1 MSTPTDDRRDL
12 VTVFAS
18 MRAAPGK
25 EDELRR
31 WLESVV
37 EPTTN
42 EVGCVNYDLHQ
53 GIEDP
58 AAFFFYENWET
69 AEQLDAHRQTPHM
82 VAFAD
87 VLDDLL
93 DESGL
98 TVHRVR
104 RIR

>member
-1 MSTPTDDRRDL
+1 MTTPTDDRRDL

-25 EDELRR
+25 EDEL
-31 WLESVV
+31 
-37 EPTTN
+37 
-42 EVGCVNYDLHQ
+42 HQ

-58 AAFFFYENWET
+58 AAFYFYENWET
-69 AEQLDAHRQTPHM
+69 AEQLDAHRETPHM
-82 VAFAD
+82 TEFAA

-98 TVHRVR
+98 TVHRAR
-104 RIR
+104 RIG

>member
-1 MSTPTDDRRDL
+1 
-12 VTVFAS
+12 

-31 WLESVV
+31 WLESVI
-37 EPTTN
+37 EPTTQ
-42 EVGCVNYDLHQ
+42 EAGCVNYDLHQ
-53 GIEDP
+53 GIADP

-69 AEQLDAHRQTPHM
+69 TEQLDAHRETPHM
-82 VAFAD
+82 TEFAA

-98 TVHRVR
+98 TVHRAR
-104 RIR
+104 RIG

>member
-1 MSTPTDDRRDL
+1 MTTPTDDRRDL

-31 WLESVV
+31 WLESVI
-37 EPTTN
+37 EPTTRRPGASTTTCTKGSAPGRVLLLR
-42 EVGCVNYDLHQ
+42 ELGD
-53 GIEDP
+53 G
-58 AAFFFYENWET
+58 
-69 AEQLDAHRQTPHM
+69 EQLDAHRETPHM
-82 VAFAD
+82 TEFAA

-98 TVHRVR
+98 TVHRAR
-104 RIR
+104 RIG